1 MVLASLPAVFTFGLL
16 LRKAVRSGLR
26 AFRAFHRCSEPL
38 RSKVGGPIKGHAMFC
53 GLELLCQ
60 EALKNN
66 SIRFKM
72 NLLKKYQHFMKLSD
86 YSFEMEYRIMVNSE
100 KTDGWFI
107 NRDNGI
113 LTPYIEKNIV
123 REVEEDNISVPI
135 KWNYSWSCFSGT
147 NG

>member
-1 MVLASLPAVFTFGLL
+1 MHAAFTFGLL

-26 AFRAFHRCSEPL
+26 AFKAFLRCSEPL
-38 RSKVGGPIKGHAMFC
+38 RSKVGGASKPSPSLC
-53 GLELLCQ
+53 GMELLCQ

-86 YSFEMEYRIMVNSE
+86 YSSEMEYRIMVNSE